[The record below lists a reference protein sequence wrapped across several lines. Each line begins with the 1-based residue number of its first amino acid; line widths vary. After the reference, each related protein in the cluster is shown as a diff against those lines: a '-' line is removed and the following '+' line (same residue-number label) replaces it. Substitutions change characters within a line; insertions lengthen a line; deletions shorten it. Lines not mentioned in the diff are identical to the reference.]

1 MPLIL
6 LEGVVARDLSRIFL
20 LCFLYNSHPSI
31 KKKKKNHLD
40 CLNLQATLIIPFT
53 LCGGSEEEE
62 RP

>member
-6 LEGVVARDLSRIFL
+6 LEGVVARDLSRIFF

-31 KKKKKNHLD
+31 KKKINHLD